1 MPKTLNPTHLILQ
14 IQAGA
19 VRGLKGLGAGEMNSQ
34 RLQRLARAVATYAR
48 SGGNALFDPTVGASR
63 HASLLH
69 RAAPLLS
76 RTTNGRRGMA

>member
-1 MPKTLNPTHLILQ
+1 
-14 IQAGA
+14 
-19 VRGLKGLGAGEMNSQ
+19 MNSQ

-48 SGGNALFDPTVGASR
+48 SGGTALVDPTVGASR